1 MLGDHRQNGRSTV
14 RPQPNYSRTGRGMC
28 DVVGGGAGGTFIT
41 TKPDRC
47 KCCTSRSAAIPR
59 HRVVGV
65 VDPLP
70 PLISEC
76 EGEGLGDFVR
86 SGRAEVGRIG
96 HSGAIWKVARTSRGV
111 PGCLVFSEAPIT
123 RTMPCPVT
131 QWVIGAKSRA
141 AAGIR
146 QVARGSGPGRAAAA
160 RQAGR
165 ALRDGCRDNPRTP
178 HRAWCRFW

>member
-1 MLGDHRQNGRSTV
+1 MGTTGRTAGLPSGRSQITPEPAGACATWLAAGLGV
-14 RPQPNYSRTGRGMC
+14 PSSRRSLTAANAAQPICG
-28 DVVGGGAGGTFIT
+28 D
-41 TKPDRC
+41 
-47 KCCTSRSAAIPR
+47 PR

-146 QVARGSGPGRAAAA
+146 QAGHGSGPGRAAAA